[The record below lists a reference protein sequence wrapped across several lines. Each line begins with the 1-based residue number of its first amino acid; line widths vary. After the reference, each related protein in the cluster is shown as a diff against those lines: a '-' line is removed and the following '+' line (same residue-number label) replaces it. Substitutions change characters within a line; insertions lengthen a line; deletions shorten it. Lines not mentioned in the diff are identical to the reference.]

1 LNENDFALN
10 PTKENLKVGVFLC
23 RCGGNISDNVDM
35 EKLRSSLDA
44 TVVEEFENLCS
55 INGRKL
61 IRDSIIDKDLD
72 RVVVAACSPI
82 THEKTFQNYVKPLNP
97 YLMQMANIR
106 EQCSWVHSD
115 TQKTTD
121 KAISLTAAAVE
132 KAKYSEPIT
141 PLLRRTK
148 KSAAVIGG
156 GISGI
161 TTALS
166 LARQG
171 IKTRIIEEKST
182 IGGSMVKIGK
192 VFSPEKLA
200 EECAM
205 CLLNPLV
212 NEAVENKNIK
222 ILTKTKLLRAERRAG
237 NFNLIVEKRPGFV
250 KEERCIAC
258 GSCAE
263 VCPVEVPNSWN
274 EGMTIRKA
282 IYKSFPQA
290 VPDVYTI
297 DDENCIQCGACQE
310 TCNMDAIDFSMETE
324 VLPINVGSVIIATGH
339 KGFDL
344 SKRPEYGYG
353 RFPDVVSQMELARIM
368 GVNGPTEG
376 QLQRPSNGAIPKR
389 VVMIQCTGS
398 RDEKPDG
405 NPYCSKVCCMVAM
418 KHSNVIKH
426 YYPETEVIICYTDMR
441 TPGMYEKYLRYG
453 QTKGIKL
460 IRGRAGEVTWKN
472 GNLVVRVE
480 ESLEHS
486 PLEIETDMVV
496 LSEAMEPSEG
506 TQQVAQLLDVGLT
519 EDMFIRE
526 SHPKIKPV
534 NTDVEGIYV
543 CGTAQGPKDITD
555 SVSQANAAAAKV
567 AELMNGNLEVEPFV
581 ATIDTNQCDL
591 CKKCMDTCKYK
602 AIYVQEDN
610 LAIDPIACKGCGICL
625 SQCPEE
631 AISIMGNADEKLFA
645 IISGV
650 LKTKEKGERIILTF
664 LDSVGYLAADN
675 MGINKISYPESIRI
689 IKIPSSNRLMAKH
702 ILYAFEKG
710 ADGIFLGEYPD
721 DLMYPQ
727 IKEKVKNLKEVLGE
741 NNINPNRLTLHRVYI
756 PYFRGLA
763 NKLTLFDQEIIS
775 LNQEHQRVDGSAK
788 VLDEPLE

>member
-1 LNENDFALN
+1 MNENDFALN

>member
-1 LNENDFALN
+1 MNEDDLTAN
-10 PTKENLKVGVFLC
+10 PTKENLKIGVFLC

-35 EKLRSSLDA
+35 EKLSSSVDA
-44 TVVEEFENLCS
+44 EVVEEFENLCS
-55 INGRKL
+55 INGRKV
-61 IRDSIIDKDLD
+61 IRDAIISKNLD

-82 THEKTFQNYVKPLNP
+82 THKKTFQNYVKPLNP

-106 EQCSWVHSD
+106 EQCSWVHPD
-115 TQKTTD
+115 ENAATD
-121 KAISLTAAAVE
+121 KAISLTTAAIE
-132 KAKYSEPIT
+132 KAKFSEPIN

-166 LARQG
+166 LAKQG

-182 IGGSMVKIGK
+182 IGGSMVKVGK

-212 NEAVENKNIK
+212 NEAVQNKNIE
-222 ILTKTKLLRAERRAG
+222 ILTKTKLKRAERRAG
-237 NFNLIVEKRPGFV
+237 NFNLIVEKKPGFV

-297 DDENCIQCGACQE
+297 DYKNCIQCGNCQE
-310 TCNMDAIDFSMETE
+310 ACKMDAIDFSMETE

-339 KGFDL
+339 KGYDL
-344 SKRPEYGYG
+344 SKRPEYGHD
-353 RFPDVVSQMELARIM
+353 RFQDVVSQMELARIM

-376 QLQRPSNGAIPKR
+376 KLQRPSNGEVPKR

-398 RDEKPDG
+398 RDDKPDG

-418 KHSNVIKH
+418 KHANVIKH

-453 QTKGIKL
+453 QDKGIKL
-460 IRGRAGEVTWKN
+460 IRGRAGEVTRKN

-480 ESLEHS
+480 ESLKGK
-486 PLEIETDMVV
+486 PMEIETDMVV
-496 LSEAMEPSEG
+496 LSEAMEPSNG
-506 TQQVAQLLDVGLT
+506 TIEVANLLDVGLT
-519 EDMFIRE
+519 EDLFIRE

-534 NTDVEGIYV
+534 NTDIEGIYV

-567 AELMNGNLEVEPFV
+567 AELMNGNIEVEPFV
-581 ATIDTNQCDL
+581 AEIDNSKCIL
-591 CKKCMDTCKYK
+591 CQKCVDICKYK
-602 AIYVQEDN
+602 AIYEQEEQ
-610 LAIDPIACKGCGICL
+610 LVTDPIACKGCGVCL
-625 SQCPEE
+625 SQCQNN
-631 AISIMGNADEKLFA
+631 AITIQGNADAKLFA
-645 IISGV
+645 VISGI
-650 LKTKEKGERIILTF
+650 LENKREGERIILTF
-664 LDSVGYLAADN
+664 LDNVGYLAADN
-675 MGINKISYPESIRI
+675 IGINKISYPESVRI
-689 IKIPSSNRLMAKH
+689 IKVPSVNRLMAKH
-702 ILYAFEKG
+702 ILYAFKKG
-710 ADGIFLGEYPD
+710 ADGIFFGEYPD
-721 DLMYPQ
+721 DLMYPH
-727 IKEKVKNLKEVLGE
+727 IKEKVKSLKKEMEE

-763 NKLTLFDQEIIS
+763 NKLTTFDGTITS
-775 LNQEHQRVDGSAK
+775 LDLENQGVNHNAK
-788 VLDEPLE
+788 VLDGPLE

>member
-1 LNENDFALN
+1 MNEKDFTSTPA
-10 PTKENLKVGVFLC
+10 KENLKVGVFLC

-35 EKLRSSLDA
+35 EKLHSSLDA

-61 IRDSIIDKDLD
+61 IRDSIIDRDLD

-82 THEKTFQNYVKPLNP
+82 THEKTFQKYVKPLNP

-115 TQKTTD
+115 KGKATD
-121 KAISLTAAAVE
+121 KAISLTSAAIE
-132 KAKYSEPIT
+132 KAKCSEPID

-148 KSAAVIGG
+148 KSVAVIGG

-171 IKTRIIEEKST
+171 IKTRIIEERST

-212 NEAVENKNIK
+212 NEAVENKNIE

-237 NFNLIVEKRPGFV
+237 NFNLIVEKKPGFV
-250 KEERCIAC
+250 KAERCIAC

-274 EGMTIRKA
+274 ENMTIRKA

-297 DDENCIQCGACQE
+297 DEENCIRCGTCQE
-310 TCNMDAIDFSMETE
+310 TCKMDAIDFSMETE
-324 VLPINVGSVIIATGH
+324 VLPLNVGSVIVATGH
-339 KGFDL
+339 NRFEL

-353 RFPDVVSQMELARIM
+353 RFPDVISQMELARIT

-376 QLQRPSNGAIPKR
+376 QLLRPSNGQVPQR
-389 VVMIQCTGS
+389 VVMIQCVGS
-398 RDEKPDG
+398 RDDKPDG

-418 KHSNVIKH
+418 KHANVIKH

-441 TPGMYEKYLRYG
+441 TPGMYEKYMRYG
-453 QTKGIKL
+453 QDKGIKL

-472 GNLVVRVE
+472 EKLVVRVE
-480 ESLEHS
+480 ESLEKT

-496 LSEAMEPSEG
+496 LSEAIEPSEG
-506 TQQVAQLLDVGLT
+506 TKEVAELLNVGLT
-519 EDMFIRE
+519 EDLFIRE

-534 NTDVEGIYV
+534 TTDVEGVYV

-581 ATIDTNQCDL
+581 ATINTSRCNL

-602 AIYVQEDN
+602 AFYIQEDN

-631 AISIMGNADEKLFA
+631 AISIQGNADEKLFG
-645 IISGV
+645 IISGI
-650 LKTKEKGERIILTF
+650 LKNKKDGERIILTF

-675 MGINKISYPESIRI
+675 MGINKITYPESIRI
-689 IKIPSSNRLMAKH
+689 IKVPSSNRLMMKH
-702 ILYAFEKG
+702 ILYALENG

-721 DLMYPQ
+721 DLMYPHL
-727 IKEKVKNLKEVLGE
+727 KEKVKQLKQVLE
-741 NNINPNRLTLHRVYI
+741 EKNINPNRLTIHRVYI

-763 NKLTLFDQEIIS
+763 NKLTIFDQEISS
-775 LNQEHQRVDGSAK
+775 LDQQHKREDNSAK

>member
-1 LNENDFALN
+1 MNENDFALN

-237 NFNLIVEKRPGFV
+237 NFNLIVEKKPGFV

-376 QLQRPSNGAIPKR
+376 QLQRPSNGEIPKR

-460 IRGRAGEVTWKN
+460 IRGRAGEVTRKN

-581 ATIDTNQCDL
+581 ATIDTTRCDL

-702 ILYAFEKG
+702 ILYAFKKG

-727 IKEKVKNLKEVLGE
+727 IKEKVKNLKEVMGE

-763 NKLTLFDQEIIS
+763 NKLTLFNQEIIS
-775 LNQEHQRVDGSAK
+775 LNPEHQRADDSAK

>member
-237 NFNLIVEKRPGFV
+237 NFNLIVEKKPGFV

-376 QLQRPSNGAIPKR
+376 QLQRPSNGEIPKR

-460 IRGRAGEVTWKN
+460 IRGRAGEVTRKN

-581 ATIDTNQCDL
+581 ATIDTTRCDL

-702 ILYAFEKG
+702 ILYAFKKG

-727 IKEKVKNLKEVLGE
+727 IKEKVKNLKEVMGE

-763 NKLTLFDQEIIS
+763 NKLTLFNQEIIS
-775 LNQEHQRVDGSAK
+775 LNPEHQRADDSAK